1 MTYPTLT
8 IVSSIAALATNMA
21 VFPITFA
28 VPVPVVAIDDTDFV
42 ATKGDGDPTNRLTEQ
57 GVKVDAKG
65 PLREQ

>member
-1 MTYPTLT
+1 
-8 IVSSIAALATNMA
+8 MA